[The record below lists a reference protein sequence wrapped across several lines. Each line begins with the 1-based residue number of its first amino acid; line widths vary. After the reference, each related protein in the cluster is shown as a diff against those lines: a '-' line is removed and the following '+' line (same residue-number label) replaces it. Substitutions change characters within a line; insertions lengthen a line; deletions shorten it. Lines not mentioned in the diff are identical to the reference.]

1 MRNLHISSPDLP
13 PPSYKEIARYMK
25 ADLSNDETNV
35 LISQCLNECEG
46 KIIGKVVYD
55 EFPISCNR
63 DQLNLGFATVKSKDL
78 QKLLSTNCNSII
90 LFAATVGIGIDR
102 LILKYTRTSPS
113 KALCFQ
119 AIGTERVEA
128 LCNTF
133 SLETKEKYASL
144 GYTLTPRFSAGYG
157 DLPLSLQ
164 REIFAALACEKH
176 LGLTLNDSLLMSPTK
191 SVTAIIGIKNNKE
204 NT

>member
-25 ADLSNDETNV
+25 ADLSNDETNI
-35 LISQCLNECEG
+35 LISQSLNECEG
-46 KIIGKVVYD
+46 KIIGKVVYS
-55 EFPISCNR
+55 EFPISCNK
-63 DQLNLGFATVKSKDL
+63 DVLDLGFATTKSNDL
-78 QKLLSTNCNSII
+78 KKLLSTNCNSII

-128 LCNTF
+128 LCNVF

-191 SVTAIIGIKNNKE
+191 SVTAIIGIKNKE

>member
-25 ADLSNDETNV
+25 ADLLNDETNV

-46 KIIGKVVYD
+46 KIIGKVVYG
-55 EFPISCNR
+55 EFPISCNE
-63 DQLNLGFATVKSKDL
+63 DVLDLGFTTTKSNDL
-78 QKLLSTNCNSII
+78 KKLLSTNCNSII

-128 LCNTF
+128 LCNAF

-176 LGLTLNDSLLMSPTK
+176 LGLTLNNSLLMSPTK

>member
-25 ADLSNDETNV
+25 ADLLNDETNV

-46 KIIGKVVYD
+46 KIIGKVVYG
-55 EFPISCNR
+55 EFPISCN
-63 DQLNLGFATVKSKDL
+63 DDVLDLAFATTKSNDL
-78 QKLLSTNCNSII
+78 KKLLSTNCNSII

-128 LCNTF
+128 LCNVF
-133 SLETKEKYASL
+133 FLETKEKYASL
-144 GYTLTPRFSAGYG
+144 GYTLTPRFSEGYG

>member
-46 KIIGKVVYD
+46 KIIGKVVYG
-55 EFPISCNR
+55 EFPISC
-63 DQLNLGFATVKSKDL
+63 DEDVLDLGFTTTKSNDL
-78 QKLLSTNCNSII
+78 KKLLSTNCNSII

-128 LCNTF
+128 LCNAF
-133 SLETKEKYASL
+133 SFETKEKYASL
-144 GYTLTPRFSAGYG
+144 GCTLTPRFSAGYG

-164 REIFAALACEKH
+164 REIFAVLACEKH

-191 SVTAIIGIKNNKE
+191 SITAIIGIKNNKE

>member
-25 ADLSNDETNV
+25 ADLSNDETNI
-35 LISQCLNECEG
+35 LISQSLNECEG
-46 KIIGKVVYD
+46 KIIGKVVYS
-55 EFPISCNR
+55 EFPISCNK
-63 DQLNLGFATVKSKDL
+63 DVLDLGFATTKSNDL
-78 QKLLSTNCNSII
+78 KKLLSTNCNSII

-128 LCNTF
+128 LCNVF

>member
-25 ADLSNDETNV
+25 ADLSNDETNI
-35 LISQCLNECEG
+35 LISQSLNECEG
-46 KIIGKVVYD
+46 KIIGKVVYS
-55 EFPISCNR
+55 EFPISCNK
-63 DQLNLGFATVKSKDL
+63 DVLDLGFATTKSNDL
-78 QKLLSTNCNSII
+78 KKLLSTNCNSII

-128 LCNTF
+128 LCNVF

-144 GYTLTPRFSAGYG
+144 GHTLTPRFSAGYG

-191 SVTAIIGIKNNKE
+191 SVTAIIGIKNKE